1 MESELITALKYI
13 KSKTDIDID
22 VFAETK
28 KFFVSTRENHEIT
41 LPCDLSFDEYYCDKE
56 ADKTYFKIKYKN
68 ANLIGMIDG
77 CEDTQRNY
85 AIFITSYIESLS
97 APGNNMQKNEYLK
110 NIVLGDC
117 TRLQIQKY
125 MRKFMIADVACYVLV
140 LTLPSGK
147 AEEIIDFLE
156 NYTTNQLDCAVV
168 VDDTS
173 CVFVRFVDNNLEN
186 EYQSSNDYA
195 VMLADSIKDELNIV
209 VNIGVGGTVKN
220 LLDVNISY
228 QQAAA
233 VLRMSTVFESKG
245 NVHTYKEY
253 ILVKMLEDI
262 PKFKLT
268 EYLDILL
275 DPEAKTIFQDEDM
288 VNTAEEFFN
297 NNLNVSETSR
307 TLFMHRNT
315 LMYRLDKIDR
325 ATGLNLRKF
334 PDAIT
339 FRIITIL
346 YKILG

>member
-1 MESELITALKYI
+1 MDSELITALKYV
-13 KSKTDIDID
+13 KAKTNID
-22 VFAETK
+22 VDVFTETK
-28 KFFVSTRENHEIT
+28 KFFVSTRDNHDAA
-41 LPCDLSFDEYYCDKE
+41 LPIDLSFDEYYCDKE
-56 ADKTYFKIKYKN
+56 ANKTYFKIKHQN
-68 ANLIGMIDG
+68 AHFIGVIDG
-77 CEDTQRNY
+77 SEETQKNY
-85 AIFITSYIESLS
+85 AVFIASYIESLS
-97 APGNNMQKNEYLK
+97 AKDGNMQKNEYLK

-117 TRLQIQKY
+117 TKLQIQKY

-140 LTLPSGK
+140 LSSYSGK
-147 AEEIIDFLE
+147 TEEIIDFLE

-168 VDDTS
+168 ADDMS

-186 EYQSSNDYA
+186 EYQSPNDYA
-195 VMLADSIKDELNIV
+195 VMLAESIKDELNLV

-220 LLDVNISY
+220 LLDINVSY
-228 QQAAA
+228 QQAAS

-245 NVHTYKEY
+245 NVHTYKEF

-275 DPEAKTIFQDEDM
+275 DPEAKTIFQDDDM

-307 TLFMHRNT
+307 NLFMHRNT